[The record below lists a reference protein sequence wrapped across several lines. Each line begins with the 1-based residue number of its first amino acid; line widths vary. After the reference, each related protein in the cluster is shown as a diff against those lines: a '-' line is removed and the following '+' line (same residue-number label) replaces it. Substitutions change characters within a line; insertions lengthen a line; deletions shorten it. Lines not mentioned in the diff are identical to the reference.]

1 MMRIFA
7 ILLFISLVAW
17 MNPEADKAKD
27 GNRLYNK
34 ELYDDAMTKYTE
46 VLVELPNSPRLH
58 FNIGNA
64 AYKKENYEEAIK
76 SYTRAATLASDPA
89 LENKAYYNLGNCAY
103 RQGRLKE
110 NTDLGETIK
119 LYQEALEY
127 YRQAIEKYPKDSNDA
142 KYNHE
147 FVERKLK
154 ELLDQ
159 QKQEGEP
166 QEQQQEG
173 EQQEGEQQEG
183 EQQQG
188 EQQQGQQGEQTE
200 EEEQEGQEGQQEEE
214 DESEAEEKKAGQAE
228 SQEKESQEEKQ
239 QQEQESQQKEGLTKK
254 EAKML
259 LDSLKDE
266 ELHRPDNRNIERRIP
281 RVLKDW

>member
-1 MMRIFA
+1 MIRIFV
-7 ILLFISLVAW
+7 IVLSISLVAW

-46 VLVELPNSPRLH
+46 ALVDLPNSPRLH

-76 SYTRAATLASDPA
+76 SYTRTATLASDPT

-110 NTDLGETIK
+110 NTDLGETIS

-127 YRQAIEKYPKDSNDA
+127 YRQAIEKYPEDSNAA
-142 KYNHE
+142 KYNYE

-166 QEQQQEG
+166 QEQEQEG
-173 EQQEGEQQEG
+173 EPQE
-183 EQQQG
+183 G

-200 EEEQEGQEGQQEEE
+200 EEQEGQQGQQEEE
-214 DESEAEEKKAGQAE
+214 DESETEEKNAGQAE
-228 SQEKESQEEKQ
+228 SQEEESQEGKE
-239 QQEQESQQKEGLTKK
+239 QQEQESQRKEGLTKK

-266 ELHRPDNRNIERRIP
+266 ELHRPDNRNMERRIP

>member
-1 MMRIFA
+1 MTRIFA
-7 ILLFISLVAW
+7 ILLFISLIAW
-17 MNPEADKAKD
+17 MNPEADKTKD

-46 VLVELPNSPRLH
+46 VLVDLPNSPRLH
-58 FNIGNA
+58 FNIGNS

-76 SYTRAATLASDPA
+76 SYTRTATLASDPA

-110 NTDLGETIK
+110 NTDLGETIS

-127 YRQAIEKYPKDSNDA
+127 YRQAIEKYPKDSNAA

-147 FVERKLK
+147 FVERKIK

-166 QEQQQEG
+166 QEGEPQEGEQQEG

-183 EQQQG
+183 EQQ
-188 EQQQGQQGEQTE
+188 
-200 EEEQEGQEGQQEEE
+200 EEQEGQEGQQEE
-214 DESEAEEKKAGQAE
+214 DESETEEKNAGQAE
-228 SQEKESQEEKQ
+228 AQEEESQEGEE
-239 QQEQESQQKEGLTKK
+239 QQEQESGQKESLTKK

>member
-1 MMRIFA
+1 MIRIFA
-7 ILLFISLVAW
+7 VLLFVSLIAW

-103 RQGRLKE
+103 RQGKLKE

-119 LYQEALEY
+119 LYQDALEY
-127 YRQAIEKYPKDSNDA
+127 YRQAIERYPENSKAA
-142 KYNHE
+142 KYNYE

-173 EQQEGEQQEG
+173 EQQEGEQQ
-183 EQQQG
+183 QG

-200 EEEQEGQEGQQEEE
+200 EQQEGQEGQQEEE
-214 DESEAEEKKAGQAE
+214 DESESEEKKAGQAE
-228 SQEKESQEEKQ
+228 SQENESQEGKEQ
-239 QQEQESQQKEGLTKK
+239 QKQESQQKEGLTKK

-266 ELHRPDNRNIERRIP
+266 ELHRPDNRDIKGRIP